1 MKVTSKLKIVA
12 LIMSIVG
19 VMLIILGIAFP
30 HEECLNC
37 GSGWE
42 GHQAAF
48 GDHIVETPNFLL
60 LVPGIFITF
69 FSLPVWAIAL
79 RPALTKVG
87 AQIQSETMDYAGEDV
102 KEAIDKT
109 VDVAAPGA
117 KKIVKTVVGSVKE
130 AINGDVKEEL
140 LKAQQLYDDG
150 LITEEEYQQLRKKI
164 LDL

>member
-1 MKVTSKLKIVA
+1 MKVTSKLKIAA

-19 VMLIILGIAFP
+19 IVLIILGIAFP

-42 GHQAAF
+42 GHQSVF
-48 GDHIVETPNFLL
+48 GEHIVETPNFLL
-60 LVPGIFITF
+60 LMPGIFITF
-69 FSLPVWAIAL
+69 FSIPLWVIAL

-130 AINGDVKEEL
+130 AINGDVEEEL
-140 LKAQQLYDDG
+140 LKAQKLH
-150 LITEEEYQQLRKKI
+150 EEIGRAHVWNSSH
-164 LDL
+164 